1 MIRVIQ
7 GIPPKIID
15 TRLKLKKPTSPQ
27 FMAPMMTNVRT
38 MQSKVLFLIKMPP
51 FKKDAYMYT
60 MTDID
65 IIYAGNNFQSKV

>member
-1 MIRVIQ
+1 MIRLTQ

-15 TRLKLKKPTSPQ
+15 TRLNSKKPTNPQ

-38 MQSKVLFLIKMPP
+38 MQSKVLFLIKLPP

-60 MTDID
+60 MTENAV
-65 IIYAGNNFQSKV
+65 IYAGNNFQSKV